1 MKRKESLDRRDFLKK
16 ASAAGLGALV
26 TSRGIGPLFAF
37 EGSPADKLVVGVM
50 GLNGRGMVLAR
61 AFARGANTTVAYLC
75 DVDSIVLA
83 KALAEI
89 SPLQAKA
96 PRAVID
102 FRRMLEDKTVDAI
115 AIATPDHWHAPATI
129 LALDAGKHVYVEKPS
144 GHDPRED
151 ELIVEAARK
160 HGKLHVQLGTQ
171 ARSGPHFIEVLQ
183 SIREGAIGTP
193 YLARAWYANTR
204 TGIGKGRVVPVP
216 ANLDYELWQGPAPR
230 TPYRDNIIHYNWHW
244 FTNWGTGE
252 ICNNG
257 THEID
262 VGRWILGVDYPAS
275 VISTGGRFHYAD
287 DWQFPDTQEATFV
300 FEGGK
305 SIIWQGQSC
314 NGLNLYERSR
324 GTTILGTNG
333 SVVVDR
339 DGYVVYDLKSKIVKQ
354 VTAAP
359 KSDSL
364 NTIGDDW
371 LTQLHIDNFTS
382 AVRTGTRL
390 SAPIEDGAKTGMLCH
405 LGTISQQLGRK
416 LTIDPKTGHI
426 LHDEEAAR
434 RWSRE
439 YDPRWKP
446 VVG

>member
-1 MKRKESLDRRDFLKK
+1 MNPKEPLDRRDFLKK
-16 ASAAGLGALV
+16 SSVAGLGALAA
-26 TSRGIGPLFAF
+26 SRSIGPLFVF
-37 EGSPADKLVVGVM
+37 NGSPAEKVTVAVM
-50 GLNGRGMVLAR
+50 GLNSRGMVHAQD
-61 AFARGANTTVAYLC
+61 FARGANTTVAYLC
-75 DVDSIVLA
+75 DVDSTVLA
-83 KALAEI
+83 KALAAT
-89 SPLQAKA
+89 SPLQSTRPKTVA
-96 PRAVID
+96 D
-102 FRRMLEDKTVDAI
+102 FRRILEDKSVDAI
-115 AIATPDHWHAPATI
+115 SIATPDHWHTPATI
-129 LALDAGKHVYVEKPS
+129 LALDAGKHVYLEKPS

-151 ELIVEAARK
+151 ELVVAAARK
-160 HGKLHVQLGTQ
+160 HSKLHVQLGTQ
-171 ARSGPHFIEVLQ
+171 ARSGPHFIEVLALV
-183 SIREGAIGTP
+183 RGGLIGTP

-204 TGIGKGRVVPVP
+204 TGIGKGKVVPVP

-262 VGRWILGVDYPAS
+262 VARWLLGVDYPTS
-275 VISTGGRFHYAD
+275 VESTGGRFHYAD

-314 NGLNLYERSR
+314 NGLELYGRSR
-324 GTTILGTNG
+324 GTTVLGTNG

-339 DGYVVYDLKSKIVKQ
+339 DGYVVYDLKNKIVKE
-354 VTAAP
+354 VKAAA
-359 KSDSL
+359 KGDGL
-364 NTIGDDW
+364 NTVGDDW
-371 LTQLHIDNFTS
+371 LTQLHIDNFVS

-405 LGTISQQLGRK
+405 LGTIAQQVGRK
-416 LTIDPKTGHI
+416 LTTNPKDGHI
-426 LHDEEAAR
+426 LGDDEAAR

-446 VVG
+446 VV